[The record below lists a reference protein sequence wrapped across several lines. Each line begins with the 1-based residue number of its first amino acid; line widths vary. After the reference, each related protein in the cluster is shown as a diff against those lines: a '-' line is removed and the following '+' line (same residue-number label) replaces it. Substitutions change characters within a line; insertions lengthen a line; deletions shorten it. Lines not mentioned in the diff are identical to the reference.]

1 MQSFPIETLELSCLE
16 QAPSVA
22 ITLRHEVQY
31 QTFVDGVGAAV
42 ERWHRGFRRTWVIV
56 DQLDFIAVWDENER
70 RFRWWRAIRLLLHLR
85 GGHCVGS
92 GVGEIE
98 DVVLF
103 FRVMKTEKLQVQS
116 SGKSVH
122 FADER

>member
-1 MQSFPIETLELSCLE
+1 M
-16 QAPSVA
+16 
-22 ITLRHEVQY
+22 
-31 QTFVDGVGAAV
+31 
-42 ERWHRGFRRTWVIV
+42 
-56 DQLDFIAVWDENER
+56 
-70 RFRWWRAIRLLLHLR
+70 
-85 GGHCVGS
+85 GS